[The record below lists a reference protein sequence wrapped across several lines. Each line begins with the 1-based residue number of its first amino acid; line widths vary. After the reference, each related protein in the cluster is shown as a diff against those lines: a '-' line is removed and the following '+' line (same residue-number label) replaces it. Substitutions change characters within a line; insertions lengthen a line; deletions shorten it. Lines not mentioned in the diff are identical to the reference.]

1 MPYGSFE
8 PEEIED
14 LAFEEASF
22 SDVRPGAYLPG
33 VHLSENFSDGILGS
47 VLYPTQ
53 GLLLFGLHDL

>member
-22 SDVRPGAYLPG
+22 SDVRPTNVNA
-33 VHLSENFSDGILGS
+33 DGKLIYRVSG
-47 VLYPTQ
+47 YEGFPAIYAC
-53 GLLLFGLHDL
+53 